1 MKTKMK
7 RRFGMMMAAVVMLLA
22 SNVVVAQP
30 GGQQGP
36 PPIPSSKQVKQMV
49 SEMAGEIALT
59 AEQQETITKLY
70 FDHFKEVEKTMEA
83 GRPDR
88 EKMDALKSEFEKQVN
103 AELTEEQQKKYDAY
117 MKKNAPEGRGP
128 GRPEK

>member
-7 RRFGMMMAAVVMLLA
+7 SRFGIMMAAVVMLLA
-22 SNVVVAQP
+22 TNAVVAQP

-36 PPIPSSKQVKQMV
+36 PPAPSSKQVKQMV
-49 SEMAGEIALT
+49 TEMADEIALT

-70 FDHFKEVEKTMEA
+70 LVHFEEVEKTMEA

-88 EKMDALKSEFEKQVN
+88 ETMDALKSEFEKKVN
-103 AELTEEQQKKYDAY
+103 AELTEEQQKKYAAY
-117 MKKNAPEGRGP
+117 MKKNAPEERGP